1 MATTTT
7 FYTTPIMI
15 DAVVDSATTNSAD
28 AIANLI
34 DQNLDTSWTPAG
46 TTNQLIVM
54 DTQSVTTPSPL
65 PSPPPSP
72 TIGVSGVAIWFQN
85 NSVDF
90 SVATGTGLNF
100 TVVHRDDPSQSYI
113 STGTHNVIAQS
124 GNLYIHTFT
133 EAFARYWAI
142 TFAGLAG
149 GTLPIISQIAYIS
162 TRTLNA
168 RPEFP
173 KRDEPQFSN
182 NVANLT
188 GGRKRVSSQAL
199 NPQEIF
205 NQNFTLINDTEKT
218 TLENVYKDSQGS
230 LLPFIYQEGTTVDE
244 AFVCRLQQE
253 KPDIQEIDFAYHKAN
268 MKFEQIP
275 YILEGETL

>member
-15 DAVVDSATTNSAD
+15 DAVVDSATTNEAD

-34 DQNLDTSWTPAG
+34 DQNLDTTWTPA
-46 TTNQLIVM
+46 TDVTQQIIFDTNSEAVA
-54 DTQSVTTPSPL
+54 SPY
-65 PSPPPSP
+65 PTASPIPED
-72 TIGVSGVAIWFQN
+72 GVSGVAIWFQN
-85 NSVDF
+85 STSVDF
-90 SVATGTGLNF
+90 GATGLNF
-100 TVVHRDDPSQSYI
+100 TPAYKKRITEGWTDLAN
-113 STGTHNVIAQS
+113 HNMATFT
-124 GNLYIHTFT
+124 GNLYIHTFD
-133 EAFARYWAI
+133 EVFARYWS
-142 TFAGLAG
+142 FAFTGHAG
-149 GTLPIISQIAYIS
+149 NTYPIISQIAWLT

-173 KRDEPQFSN
+173 KRAEPQFSN

-244 AFVCRLQQE
+244 AFLCRLNQE

-275 YILEGETL
+275 YILEGKTL